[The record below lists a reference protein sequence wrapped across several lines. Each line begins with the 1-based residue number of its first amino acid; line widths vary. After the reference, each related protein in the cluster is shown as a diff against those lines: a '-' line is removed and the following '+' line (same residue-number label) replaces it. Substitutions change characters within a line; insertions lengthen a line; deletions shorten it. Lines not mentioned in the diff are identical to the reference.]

1 MKPMNQ
7 TWCRVRTP
15 VAVALVVTGLAAGCG
30 DANPVSP
37 SPLPLS
43 TGGTAAA
50 IATLPGLGST
60 GLAVQASGRPSAADL
75 QSRGWTCLE
84 PPIPDPPT
92 VCSHPNQ
99 GFPAVSDP
107 LPADR
112 PASFTFW
119 IFRDGRFVGTELL
132 IRSDLYQ
139 GQICESTGEP
149 YFFAGL
155 IGYYECIHTPGR

>member
-1 MKPMNQ
+1 M
-7 TWCRVRTP
+7 TP
-15 VAVALVVTGLAAGCG
+15 DMSLTAQATGQ
-30 DANPVSP
+30 P
-37 SPLPLS
+37 SP
-43 TGGTAAA
+43 AE
-50 IATLPGLGST
+50 
-60 GLAVQASGRPSAADL
+60 L
-75 QSRGWTCLE
+75 QSRDWTCLE

-99 GFPAVSDP
+99 GFPTVSDP

-132 IRSDLYQ
+132 IRSDLYR

-149 YFFAGL
+149 YFFAEL

>member
-1 MKPMNQ
+1 MDQ
-7 TWCRVRTP
+7 TLFRVRIR
-15 VAVALVVTGLAAGCG
+15 VAVVLVVTILAAACRN
-30 DANPVSP
+30 ANPLSP
-37 SPLPLS
+37 SHLALS
-43 TGGTAAA
+43 SGGTAAA
-50 IATLPGLGST
+50 IASLPSLGSNANRAIQPT
-60 GLAVQASGRPSAADL
+60 GHPSAADL
-75 QSRGWTCLE
+75 QNRGWTCLE
-84 PPIPDPPT
+84 PPISDPPT
-92 VCSHPNQ
+92 VCSQPNQ

-139 GQICESTGEP
+139 RQICESTGEP
-149 YFFAGL
+149 YFFAEL

>member
-1 MKPMNQ
+1 MNE
-7 TWCRVRTP
+7 TLWRVRMR
-15 VAVALVVTGLAAGCG
+15 VAVVFGVIGLVAACG
-30 DANPVSP
+30 GSANPTSP
-37 SPLPLS
+37 SRLPLS
-43 TGGTAAA
+43 SGGTATA
-50 IATLPGLGST
+50 IATLPGLGSST
-60 GLAVQASGRPSAADL
+60 NLAVQATGHPSPADL

-84 PPIPDPPT
+84 PPIPNPPT

-99 GFPAVSDP
+99 GFPTVADP

-119 IFRDGRFVGTELL
+119 IFRDGLFVGTELL

-149 YFFAGL
+149 YFFAEL

>member
-1 MKPMNQ
+1 MNE
-7 TWCRVRTP
+7 TLCRVRMH
-15 VAVALVVTGLAAGCG
+15 VAVVVGVTGLAAGCG
-30 DANPVSP
+30 GAKPVSP
-37 SPLPLS
+37 SQLPLS
-43 TGGTAAA
+43 SGGTAAA
-50 IATLPGLGST
+50 IATLPGLGSNAN
-60 GLAVQASGRPSAADL
+60 LAVQATGQPSAADL
-75 QSRGWTCLE
+75 QNRGWTCLE
-84 PPIPDPPT
+84 PPISDPPT
-92 VCSHPNQ
+92 VCSQPNQ

-149 YFFAGL
+149 YFFAEL